1 MSYFIVNYN
10 NKQVRSTSSTSL
22 SVPSSS
28 SLCFLLPSTH
38 NHQGDKKRKKKVGG
52 VVEQSLIFAI
62 SRTKVVFRKKCV
74 WLWPKVHRSPNNKHT
89 CEPRWR
95 GRKWSQKSNVTAAK
109 LRLLRT
115 KPRQQLRWR
124 TPTMGLL
131 QQRPIIAVNT
141 PPWSSSHQISDRS
154 CWSVKFSAS
163 RSLGKTSFG

>member
-1 MSYFIVNYN
+1 MSVIFHCQLQQQTSAINVINFTF
-10 NKQVRSTSSTSL
+10 RSVIEQPLLSSAKHTQS
-22 SVPSSS
+22 PRWQE
-28 SLCFLLPSTH
+28 T
-38 NHQGDKKRKKKVGG
+38 QKKSGRS
-52 VVEQSLIFAI
+52 SLIFAI
-62 SRTKVVFRKKCV
+62 SRTEIVFRKKCV